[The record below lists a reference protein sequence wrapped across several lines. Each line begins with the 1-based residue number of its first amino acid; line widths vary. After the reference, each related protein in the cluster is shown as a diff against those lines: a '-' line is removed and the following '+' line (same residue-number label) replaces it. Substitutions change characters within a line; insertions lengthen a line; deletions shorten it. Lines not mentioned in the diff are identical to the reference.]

1 MSHTM
6 QVPRYCATVDKLRQ
20 LPPNREVVEFTVG
33 EKYLQLLP
41 AMEEA
46 TNEQRITLQEQLDD
60 AYAEAMEQIQRL
72 IALNYTID
80 VYRGKAWTTRAP
92 RIGDE
97 VSPYREDWLHLHSS
111 YQENMVEESAPEE
124 DTGTHQLTDLATSQE
139 AFDIVNGLDDG
150 DRTIT
155 RPLTLWD
162 IHESWEMMN
171 TGTAHAL
178 ENAAP
183 GKGHWTQ
190 CFALLRQYGPVPTE
204 VEAAAM
210 ETVIAHAR
218 GLCKQS
224 QLWAMASNVKVW
236 VTEPK
241 KHLRNGRVS
250 PYTVVG
256 ER

>member
-1 MSHTM
+1 MN
-6 QVPRYCATVDKLRQ
+6 VPRYCATVDKLRQ
-20 LPPNREVVEFTVG
+20 LPPNREVVEFVVG
-33 EKYLQLLP
+33 QKYMDCLTQEAP
-41 AMEEA
+41 KEQTDNARAEMQEE
-46 TNEQRITLQEQLDD
+46 
-60 AYAEAMEQIQRL
+60 IQRL
-72 IALNYTID
+72 IAMNYTID
-80 VYRGKAWTTRAP
+80 VWRGKSWSTRAP
-92 RIGDE
+92 QMGDT
-97 VSPYREDWLHLHSS
+97 VSPYREDWLHLHSA
-111 YQENMVEESAPEE
+111 YQENMVEEMAPES
-124 DTGTHQLTDLATSQE
+124 DNGTHQLEDLATSTD
-139 AFDIVNGLDDG
+139 AFDITHGLNDN

-162 IHESWEMMN
+162 IHESWELMH

-190 CFALLRQYGPVPTE
+190 CFALLRQYGPVPAE

-210 ETVIAHAR
+210 ETIVAHAR

-224 QLWAMASNVKVW
+224 QLWAMASNIKVW